1 MMSSM
6 NISLNF
12 FEKDP
17 QTVMQLLQQNEKR
30 CKLSD
35 DCSEIT
41 DLISIAKN
49 YVDLLLYFAL

>member
-6 NISLNF
+6 KISLNS

-35 DCSEIT
+35 DCSEIN